1 MKRLVIALAALGF
14 GQVAGAAE
22 PAAPH
27 RWDVTGGKP
36 QDYSVSLDVVNS
48 HGGEKSALVRS
59 VVPNPTSFGAL
70 VQVLSAADYRGKRLR
85 LSAFVRS
92 RDLSEWA
99 GLWMRLDGVNAQV
112 LGFDNMQNRPIKGD
126 TEWQR
131 YSVVLDVPEAAQDV
145 HFGILLAGAG
155 SVWLN
160 DVSLDTVP
168 ASIPTTAL
176 PLRIPFFNEL
186 RQPGA
191 PPSAGPVVVKPNTPY
206 R

>member
-14 GQVAGAAE
+14 VQVAGAAE

-27 RWDVTGGKP
+27 HWDVTGGKP
-36 QDYSVSLDVVNS
+36 QDYSVSLDVVNP
-48 HGGEKSALVRS
+48 HGGKKSALIRS

-70 VQVLSAADYRGKRLR
+70 VQVFSAADYRGKRLR

-92 RDLSEWA
+92 QDVSQWA
-99 GLWMRLDGVNAQV
+99 GLWMRLDGMNAQV

-131 YSVVLDVPEAAQDV
+131 YSVVLDVPEAALAV

-168 ASIPTTAL
+168 SSVPTTGL
-176 PLRIPFFNEL
+176 PLSTPFFNEL
-186 RQPGA
+186 RQRSA
-191 PPSAGPVVVKPNTPY
+191 PPGAGPVVLKPNT